1 MFKFLLYEYLCRYS
15 TISPWHPHAY
25 LSCLVENPNQL
36 GSVILHLQFAPK
48 RWSPELRN
56 GEIWRGGTWF
66 SERQRRD
73 SISLSLSPS
82 PRDSGVP
89 YLELGT
95 NTVFCSKH
103 VHVNQCNLCCNIFWN
118 THPLNRQQIDEREHL
133 HKKYCKTFP
142 WVEIVCINTYIQI
155 HNIYIYMYIYI
166 YVHIYTH
173 THTHIYIYTCIY
185 TRIYRILY
193 NYIII

>member
-1 MFKFLLYEYLCRYS
+1 MSIFHD
-15 TISPWHPHAY
+15 ISM
-25 LSCLVENPNQL
+25 VENPNQL
-36 GSVILHLQFAPK
+36 GSVILDLQFAPK

-73 SISLSLSPS
+73 SISLSLFLSPS

-142 WVEIVCINTYIQI
+142 WVEIVCLYIYIQI
-155 HNIYIYMYIYI
+155 HNIYIY
-166 YVHIYTH
+166 IYTP
-173 THTHIYIYTCIY
+173 TRTYTHIYIYTNVYIHVH
-185 TRIYRILY
+185 I
-193 NYIII
+193 YIIM